1 MGIMQTSPGI
11 HGFPKDATNKT
22 SQSNGQSHWW
32 LGEHHAPE
40 AWIVPASPTPVRRNQ
55 TSPSSQQPMP
65 SNPGESAQPT
75 AGSSMLGTPVCTPF
89 PPNLMEQ
96 LDLFKDINF
105 ERDFE
110 QWFNSVDDESG
121 SDV

>member
-1 MGIMQTSPGI
+1 
-11 HGFPKDATNKT
+11 
-22 SQSNGQSHWW
+22 
-32 LGEHHAPE
+32 
-40 AWIVPASPTPVRRNQ
+40 
-55 TSPSSQQPMP
+55 
-65 SNPGESAQPT
+65 
-75 AGSSMLGTPVCTPF
+75 MLGTPVCTPF